1 MSTRLPYITF
11 LLGIGLSCTS
21 RTATQSQESL
31 GQEAPI
37 TYSVDELDRLYRP
50 LRRDTFILSEGH
62 DEFRAPIE
70 ELFSAEE
77 RRAHKTQILEY
88 TWSLDQD
95 SLLTVWYLPLSDSLR
110 VLSLFTYPRDAVF

>member
-21 RTATQSQESL
+21 RPATQSQESL

-50 LRRDTFILSEGH
+50 LRRETFILSVGH
-62 DEFRAPIE
+62 D
-70 ELFSAEE
+70 LFSAEE
-77 RRAHKTQILEY
+77 RRAHKTHILEY
-88 TWSLDQD
+88 TWGLDQD

-110 VLSLFTYPRDAVF
+110 VLGLFTYPRDAVF

>member
-31 GQEAPI
+31 GQAAPI

-50 LRRDTFILSEGH
+50 LRRDTFILSVGH

-88 TWSLDQD
+88 TWGLDQD

-110 VLSLFTYPRDAVF
+110 VLGLFTYPRDAVF

>member
-50 LRRDTFILSEGH
+50 LRRDTFILSVGH
-62 DEFRAPIE
+62 DEFRSPIE
-70 ELFSAEE
+70 GLFSAEE

-110 VLSLFTYPRDAVF
+110 VLGLFTYPRDAVF